1 MAAERF
7 GTKLPH
13 GVDAPR
19 LARGLLGA
27 WAGATLGPDQ
37 LCTAR
42 LLVSELVTNAVVH
55 GRGKITLRV
64 WLRVDAVRV
73 EVRDQ
78 GGGFAHSARR
88 PEAHMAG
95 GWGLQLVSMQ
105 SSRWGIGDDC
115 ARVWFE
121 LDLDGARVTPDGSPS
136 TVSASKSPP
145 ADMSEGH
152 PRSQHTLR

>member
-7 GTKLPH
+7 GTNLPH

-37 LCTAR
+37 LDTAR

-55 GRGKITLRV
+55 GRGKITLRL
-64 WLRVDAVRV
+64 WLRPEAVRV

-78 GGGFAHSARR
+78 GAGFAHSARR
-88 PEAHMAG
+88 PEAPMTG
-95 GWGLQLVSMQ
+95 GWGLQLVRMQ
-105 SSRWGIGDDC
+105 SSRWGIDDGC

-121 LDLDGARVTPDGSPS
+121 LDHNGALAASDGSPS
-136 TVSASKSPP
+136 SVSAPESPP
-145 ADMSEGH
+145 PDMSH
-152 PRSQHTLR
+152 DRPRSQHTLR